1 MNYSTNLLGQVQANL
16 DTFCQK
22 QRTDFEAI
30 SADLIPVVDYTQS
43 LLQGGKRFR
52 ALFCYWAWRACLSD
66 SAYHQ
71 SEQEIRDSEEA
82 IAGIAASLEMFHAAA
97 LVHDDLLDQS
107 DTRRGAPAIHKRF
120 ETLHKEKS
128 WAGSPE
134 RFGVAG
140 SVLVGDLMLGWSS
153 EIFGNALLH
162 SPNRE
167 IESACRDE
175 FSLMRVEVMAG
186 QYLDVLEENAAATRP
201 VSEGVGRAEKVIL
214 YKTAKYSI
222 EAPLR
227 IGAAFAGADPAKLS
241 QFTQFGIPLG
251 IAFQLRDDILG
262 VFGDPSVTGKPA
274 GDDLREGKRTVL
286 VALTLEALTER
297 SPSMAESFEELLTS
311 RELDTHQIAFMQ
323 KLIQDS
329 GALAKTERMIVELGD
344 RSLESLDAANLEES
358 AKATLK
364 ALALKVISR
373 DA

>member
-1 MNYSTNLLGQVQANL
+1 VNYSTNLLGQVQANL

-66 SAYHQ
+66 SSYHQ

-128 WAGSPE
+128 WAGAPE

>member
-1 MNYSTNLLGQVQANL
+1 MLSKDQFLVKVQSEL
-16 DTFCQK
+16 DEFCDRQT
-22 QRTDFEAI
+22 RDFEAI
-30 SADLIPVVDYTQS
+30 SPDLVTVVDFTRS

-52 ALFCYWAWRACLSD
+52 ALFCYYSFLS
-66 SAYHQ
+66 A
-71 SEQEIRDSEEA
+71 RKGRTPTSEELT
-82 IAGIAASLEMFHAAA
+82 GIVGISAALEMFHAAA

-120 ETLHKEKS
+120 ESLHS
-128 WAGSPE
+128 TRNWAGSPE

-153 EIFGNALLH
+153 EIFGHALL
-162 SPNRE
+162 SSSDKN

-186 QYLDVLEENAAATRP
+186 QYLDVLEENAAATRTIA
-201 VSEGVGRAEKVIL
+201 EAVGRAEKVIL

-227 IGAAFAGADPAKLS
+227 IGAAFAGADQTELGIFS
-241 QFTQFGIPLG
+241 QFGIPLG

-262 VFGDPSVTGKPA
+262 VFGDPVVTGKPA

-286 VALTLEALTER
+286 VALTKQSLAEKT
-297 SPSMAESFEELLTS
+297 PSMVTTFEELLTS
-311 RELDTHQIAFMQ
+311 RNLDPAQIDFLQ
-323 KLIQDS
+323 KVIRDS
-329 GALAKTERMIVELGD
+329 GALAKTETMIIELGD
-344 RSLESLDAANLEES
+344 RALSTLEHAQLDEYGKAALIV
-358 AKATLK
+358 
-364 ALALKVISR
+364 LARKVIDR

>member
-1 MNYSTNLLGQVQANL
+1 VNYSTNLLGEVQANL
-16 DTFCQK
+16 DSFCQK

-52 ALFCYWAWRACLSD
+52 ALFCYWAWRASLND
-66 SAYHQ
+66 SSYHQ
-71 SEQEIRDSEEA
+71 SEQEVQDSELA

-120 ETLHKEKS
+120 ETLHKEKK
-128 WAGSPE
+128 WAGAPE

-162 SPNRE
+162 SPNRD

-201 VSEGVGRAEKVIL
+201 VTEGVGRAEKVIL

-227 IGAAFAGADPAKLS
+227 IGAAFAGADPAKLNE
-241 QFTQFGIPLG
+241 FTKFGIPLG
-251 IAFQLRDDILG
+251 VAFQLRDDILG

-311 RELDTHQIAFMQ
+311 RELDAHQIAFMQ
-323 KLIQDS
+323 KLIQES
-329 GALAKTERMIVELGD
+329 GALEKTERMIVELGD
-344 RSLESLDAANLEES
+344 RSLESLDAANLEET
-358 AKATLK
+358 AKGNLK
-364 ALALKVISR
+364 ALALKVVNR

>member
-16 DTFCQK
+16 DSFCQK

-30 SADLIPVVDYTQS
+30 STDLIPVVDYTQS

-66 SAYHQ
+66 SSYHQ
-71 SEQEIRDSEEA
+71 SEQEIQDSEQA

-128 WAGSPE
+128 WAGAPE

-153 EIFGNALLH
+153 EIFGNALLQ

-241 QFTQFGIPLG
+241 QFTHFGIPLG

-323 KLIQDS
+323 KLIKDS
-329 GALAKTERMIVELGD
+329 GALEKTERMIVELGD

>member
-1 MNYSTNLLGQVQANL
+1 MNYSENVLAQVQTNL
-16 DTFCQK
+16 DDFCVK
-22 QRTDFEAI
+22 QRSDFEAI
-30 SADLIPVVDYTQS
+30 SSDLIPVVDYTQS

-52 ALFCYWAWRACLSD
+52 ALFCYWAWRASLSE
-66 SAYHQ
+66 SSYHQ
-71 SEQEIRDSEEA
+71 SEQEVNDSEQA

-120 ETLHKEKS
+120 ESLHKEKQ
-128 WAGSPE
+128 WAGAPE

-186 QYLDVLEENAAATRP
+186 QYLDVLEENAATTRP
-201 VSEGVGRAEKVIL
+201 VKEGVGRAEKVIL

-227 IGAAFAGADPAKLS
+227 IGAAFAGADQSTLNV
-241 QFTQFGIPLG
+241 FTQFGIPLG

-286 VALTLEALTER
+286 VALTREALTEQ
-297 SPSMAESFEELLTS
+297 SPSMANSFEELLTS
-311 RELDTHQIAFMQ
+311 RELDAQQIAFMQ
-323 KLIQDS
+323 KLIQES
-329 GALAKTERMIVELGD
+329 RALEKTERMITELAD
-344 RSLESLDAANLEES
+344 RSLDSLESSNLEETAKS
-358 AKATLK
+358 ALK
-364 ALALKVISR
+364 LLALKVINR

>member
-1 MNYSTNLLGQVQANL
+1 VNYSENVLTQVQTNLDN
-16 DTFCQK
+16 FCIK
-22 QRTDFEAI
+22 QRNDFEAI
-30 SADLIPVVDYTQS
+30 STDLIPVVDYTQS

-52 ALFCYWAWRACLSD
+52 ALFCYWAWRASLSE
-66 SAYHQ
+66 SSYHQ
-71 SEQEIRDSEEA
+71 SEQEVNESEQA

-120 ETLHKEKS
+120 ESLHKEKQ
-128 WAGSPE
+128 WAGAPE

-186 QYLDVLEENAAATRP
+186 QYLDVLEENAATTRP
-201 VSEGVGRAEKVIL
+201 VKEGVGRAEKVIL

-227 IGAAFAGADPAKLS
+227 IGAAFAGADQSTLNV
-241 QFTQFGIPLG
+241 FTQFGIPLG

-286 VALTLEALTER
+286 VALTKEALTEQ
-297 SPSMAESFEELLTS
+297 SPSMADSFEELLTS
-311 RELDTHQIAFMQ
+311 RELDAQQIAFMQ
-323 KLIQDS
+323 KLIQES
-329 GALAKTERMIVELGD
+329 GALEKTERMITELAD
-344 RSLESLDAANLEES
+344 RSLDSLESSSLEETAKS
-358 AKATLK
+358 ALK
-364 ALALKVISR
+364 SLALKVINR

>member
-16 DTFCQK
+16 DSFCQK

-66 SAYHQ
+66 SSYHQ
-71 SEQEIRDSEEA
+71 SEQEIQDSEQA

-128 WAGSPE
+128 WAGAPE

-323 KLIQDS
+323 KLIKDS
-329 GALAKTERMIVELGD
+329 GALEKTERMIVELGD
-344 RSLESLDAANLEES
+344 RSLESLDSANLEES